1 MHWLYFLNFLIIWSY
16 YNSKV
21 LGMRQ
26 EIAHRSV
33 TTSQPQVRLTP
44 IYDNTTIYCTNS
56 RINLSFAVFYRI
68 FTTQSISVKIP
79 SSDLH

>member
-21 LGMRQ
+21 LGIRP
-26 EIAHRSV
+26 EIAHSTI

-44 IYDNTTIYCTNS
+44 IYDNTTIYCTNLEL
-56 RINLSFAVFYRI
+56 IYYCCILPYFYHTEH
-68 FTTQSISVKIP
+68 FSEDPVK
-79 SSDLH
+79 